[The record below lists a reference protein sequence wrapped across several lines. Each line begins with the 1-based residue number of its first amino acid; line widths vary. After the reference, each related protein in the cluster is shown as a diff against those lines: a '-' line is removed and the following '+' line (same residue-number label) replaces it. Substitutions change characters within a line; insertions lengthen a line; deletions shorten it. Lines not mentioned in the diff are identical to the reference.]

1 MPIPNRSAAPPAPAK
16 IDRGNVEPLD
26 SDPAL
31 AAEAATQHESA
42 ADGATA
48 DGRRRRIAE
57 RAYFRAER
65 RGFAPGHELDD
76 WLAAEAEQ
84 GERGRPALT
93 APVRIEWLLL
103 TLGTT
108 PPEVALAAVEL
119 ERADAA
125 EVPALPRLQ
134 ARPTP
139 RRSPW
144 SRRASTGKPR
154 SLSTSG

>member
-1 MPIPNRSAAPPAPAK
+1 MPTPNRSAAPPAPAK
-16 IDRGNVEPLD
+16 IDRGNVGLLD

-76 WLAAEAEQ
+76 WLLAEMEEQ
-84 GERGRPALT
+84 HGGEPSDAGG
-93 APVRIEWLLL
+93 PV
-103 TLGTT
+103 
-108 PPEVALAAVEL
+108 
-119 ERADAA
+119 
-125 EVPALPRLQ
+125 
-134 ARPTP
+134 
-139 RRSPW
+139 
-144 SRRASTGKPR
+144 
-154 SLSTSG
+154 